1 MVSRVKVLD
10 SPEIISTI
18 TYIELDHL
26 ANTHTACEVV
36 QEERPNVGPE
46 ARSEVCAVIK
56 ISVESLNKF
65 DL

>member
-1 MVSRVKVLD
+1 MACIGLA
-10 SPEIISTI
+10 
-18 TYIELDHL
+18 HL

-36 QEERPNVGPE
+36 QEERPNVGPV

>member
-1 MVSRVKVLD
+1 MLD

-18 TYIELDHL
+18 TCIGLAHL
-26 ANTHTACEVV
+26 TNTHTACEVV
-36 QEERPNVGPE
+36 QEEQPNVGPV